1 MCTEARI
8 KDACKSVILDKFR
21 FGHLQ
26 HWRYETKETEGDLLH
41 PNKRSTDI
49 NSLNRISYSNHKIR
63 ISMVLSS
70 SGIMLAVQK
79 QEPDTESSESRPNS
93 ESPCNKHMQQSEAVQ
108 DKSHKQLVRT
118 KGYLRICA
126 KDGHMGDETAPVDG
140 TLRRNRYS
148 ISQPSEDNPSEK
160 FIKHV
165 PPRCLHLRI

>member
-1 MCTEARI
+1 MRRRKRRETCYTLTNEAPTLIPSIGYLIVII
-8 KDACKSVILDKFR
+8 KSGLAWYCHHRESCWQSK
-21 FGHLQ
+21 
-26 HWRYETKETEGDLLH
+26 
-41 PNKRSTDI
+41 NKNQT
-49 NSLNRISYSNHKIR
+49 
-63 ISMVLSS
+63 
-70 SGIMLAVQK
+70 QK
-79 QEPDTESSESRPNS
+79 SSESRPNS

-160 FIKHV
+160 FIKHI